1 MSSASSAF
9 SGGELVV
16 IANRLIHRGWRY
28 CLKLSYIKTPDET
41 LYIRYDHEAKQW
53 NLYEDENGEQITMR
67 NVHIE
72 SWVAD
77 PGAKLYPNSKAERD
91 EMCNSL
97 RRGIQ
102 SWEQLLVVDPS
113 NKRPKSLD
121 AQTIAA
127 LDAEKKERF
136 KLLKQGVKRMRAELE
151 RLRRLKRF

>member
-1 MSSASSAF
+1 MKS
-9 SGGELVV
+9 
-16 IANRLIHRGWRY
+16 
-28 CLKLSYIKTPDET
+28 SYIKTPEEKH
-41 LYIRYDHEAKQW
+41 YIRFDRDSKQW
-53 NLYEDENGEQITMR
+53 NLYEDEDGKQITMQ

-72 SWVAD
+72 SWVAN
-77 PGAKLYPNSKAERD
+77 PGAKLYSNSKAERD

-102 SWEQLLVVDPS
+102 SREQLLVVDPS

-136 KLLKQGVKRMRAELE
+136 KLLEQGVKRMRAELE
-151 RLRRLKRF
+151 RLRGLKRF